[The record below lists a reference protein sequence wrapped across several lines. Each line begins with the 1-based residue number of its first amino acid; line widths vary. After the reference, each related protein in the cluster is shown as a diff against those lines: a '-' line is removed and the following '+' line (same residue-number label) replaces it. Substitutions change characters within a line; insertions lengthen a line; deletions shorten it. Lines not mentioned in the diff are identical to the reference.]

1 MPESARDKLDLVM
14 YEGATFSE
22 SFRWETDAATP
33 VAISLAGYTG
43 IMHVRLDIADETP
56 LFELTTENGGI
67 VIESPA
73 ADGVYTL
80 HIAAD
85 DSEGICTDHEMIA
98 APYDLMF
105 EKEGARLLQ
114 QYGTMK
120 IYPSVT
126 RPS

>member
-1 MPESARDKLDLVM
+1 M

-22 SFRWETDAATP
+22 SFRWETDADPP
-33 VAISLAGYTG
+33 VPISLAGYSG
-43 IMHVRLDIADETP
+43 IMHIRLDIADEEP

-67 VIESPA
+67 VIETPA
-73 ADGVYTL
+73 ANGVYTIY
-80 HIAAD
+80 IAAED
-85 DSEGICTDHEMIA
+85 TEGICTDHEMIA

-114 QYGTMK
+114 QYGVIK

>member
-1 MPESARDKLDLVM
+1 MPESARDRLDLVM

-22 SFRWETDAATP
+22 SFRWETDAVTP
-33 VAISLAGYTG
+33 VPISLDGYAG
-43 IMHVRLDIADETP
+43 IMHIRLDIADAEP

-67 VIESPA
+67 IIETPSV
-73 ADGVYTL
+73 DGVYTL
-80 HIAAD
+80 YIAAD

-98 APYDLMF
+98 ASYDLMF
-105 EKEGARLLQ
+105 EKDGARLLQ
-114 QYGTMK
+114 QYGTLK